1 MIPTEYKWRGS
12 FELLQVLSPCKFRT
26 PAGLYPPQ
34 NQSEVMGDLESLLNT
49 FQLVLDEMPL
59 GEGSEADRNAMH
71 DKVTS
76 SFDSLREAALQLPLM

>member
-1 MIPTEYKWRGS
+1 
-12 FELLQVLSPCKFRT
+12 
-26 PAGLYPPQ
+26 
-34 NQSEVMGDLESLLNT
+34 MGDLESLLNT